1 MTTPRVEKIGYC
13 AHESKEGD
21 WAFEIALKLARQL
34 DAPLHVFGFLIDPY
48 QSAKPEEMAI
58 PSVDEEELVRI
69 EKALRFRYDEPAGDY
84 VNVGFRLCHDN
95 AWRELHR
102 CLCRREFQ
110 ILVLANPSDNAYF
123 LGEPI
128 PQFLK
133 GFICPTIF
141 VGPGRK
147 DRLLVNRAANL
158 IQEQLRLP
166 RRRTVKLPGTDDVSE
181 YIYL

>member
-1 MTTPRVEKIGYC
+1 MTTPRVEKIGFC

-21 WAFEIALKLARQL
+21 WAFELALRLARQL
-34 DAPLHVFGFLIDPY
+34 DAPLHVFGFLLDPY
-48 QSAKPEEMAI
+48 QRTKPENMTI
-58 PSVDEEELVRI
+58 PSANEEELVRI
-69 EKALRFRYDEPAGDY
+69 EKALRFRYEEAAGDY

-95 AWRELHR
+95 AWLELHR

-110 ILVLANPSDNAYF
+110 ILVLANPSEDAYF
-123 LGEPI
+123 LGEPVH
-128 PQFLK
+128 QFLK
-133 GFICPTIF
+133 RFICPTIF

-158 IQEQLRLP
+158 IKEQLRLP
-166 RRRTVKLPGTDDVSE
+166 RRRSVKHPDADHTAE

>member
-21 WAFEIALKLARQL
+21 WAFELALKLARQL
-34 DAPLHVFGFLIDPY
+34 DAPLNVFGFLMDPY
-48 QSAKPEEMAI
+48 QSTKPKKTAI

-69 EKALRFRYDEPAGDY
+69 EKALRFRYEEAAGDY
-84 VNVGFRLCHDN
+84 LNVGFRLCHDN

-110 ILVLANPSDNAYF
+110 ILVLANPSKNAYF

-128 PQFLK
+128 HQFLK
-133 GFICPTIF
+133 TFICPTIF

-147 DRLLVNRAANL
+147 DRLLLNHAANL
-158 IQEQLRLP
+158 IKEQLRLP
-166 RRRTVKLPGTDDVSE
+166 RRRTVKQPGADHASE
-181 YIYL
+181 YIY